1 MNLPTVLNPFCD
13 WGIPSF
19 RVLLTEDRARKTH
32 FPNMH
37 LGSKFCPSDTAMQGE
52 EAGTPGNHVKTRMR
66 AEATGFGGSTGGG
79 WVSMSLQLVSFSDYT
94 SWAAAVGSLLRVP
107 WGGLGIVSGP
117 VASKPP
123 SLVLLEISNILLQI
137 YFRLK

>member
-1 MNLPTVLNPFCD
+1 MTGEFPPLESCSLKTEPEKLIFPTCIWGASSVHQTQPCKVLFT
-13 WGIPSF
+13 S
-19 RVLLTEDRARKTH
+19 E
-32 FPNMH
+32 
-37 LGSKFCPSDTAMQGE
+37 QGE

-94 SWAAAVGSLLRVP
+94 SWAAAVGSLLKVP